1 MHLLGSLISLERT
14 DDVFQTLPFHYIE
27 IATDLCKHARDDLP
41 DWDHIF
47 DLLET
52 VRSVRHNKMQA
63 GLRSLDTRAMK
74 V

>member
-47 DLLET
+47 DLL
-52 VRSVRHNKMQA
+52 VR
-63 GLRSLDTRAMK
+63 
-74 V
+74 